1 MRLFKRKEPERP
13 EVVVGS
19 TVFTADHDALGL
31 VRAMES
37 GLMQIEP
44 PGGGGDFWVSEHHVR
59 SANETE
65 TLLDFPKERLP
76 DFTAKAPVI
85 QTAEG
90 TKSFDEIREKV
101 LSAQEQ
107 DEVRERME
115 RELAEQRR
123 KLQG

>member
-1 MRLFKRKEPERP
+1 MRLFRKKEPDRP
-13 EVVVGS
+13 QVVAGS

-31 VRAMES
+31 LRTIES

-44 PGGGGDFWVSEHHVR
+44 PGGGDFWVSEHHVR
-59 SANETE
+59 SANESE
-65 TLLDFPKERLP
+65 AVLDFPKERLR
-76 DFTAKAPVI
+76 DFTMKAPVV

-90 TKSFDEIREKV
+90 TKSFDQIREKV